1 MNAILVTG
9 SGDRGSGSVHLTSLS
24 FTQGGRN
31 PCARAA
37 PEPQP
42 ARSSN
47 RVVGSHATP
56 IGSNLVRLLENFDRQ
71 LTPELGGRHGCL

>member
-1 MNAILVTG
+1 VAAI
-9 SGDRGSGSVHLTSLS
+9 H
-24 FTQGGRN
+24 
-31 PCARAA
+31 ARAA

-71 LTPELGGRHGCL
+71 HPELGGRVAAVF